1 MDKTNEMFTK
11 TLDVLSANTHL
22 IEILTIIIVI
32 STLVAIL
39 IYVALQQAA
48 KQGNCT
54 TIKELY
60 PIPTN
65 IKSVLANKDQ
75 MKYTISDT
83 DYDTRLRDVYVKA
96 SYNSCSAGNY
106 KDDWVSTCALNEVLK
121 QGCRFVDF
129 EIYSV
134 NHEPVVATSTTTDYY
149 TKETWNSVPFSSVAK
164 LIKNNAFSRDFV
176 PNNTDPLLVHLRFKS
191 NDILMYNK
199 LADVVKKQLDRYVL
213 DNKYS
218 CSYAGEGA
226 NPANVLDA
234 TFSSMVLKQKVI
246 IIVDG
251 ASNST
256 YMDSSFN
263 EYVNL
268 SSSCSSTP
276 TVTEYR
282 NFSAQTSETADTLT
296 TITKAGEVIVLPDL
310 NKTPVNTDFA
320 SPTTGLFLTGCQI
333 VGMCF
338 QLKDPLLINY
348 INFFDAP
355 IRGVAPSAFML
366 KDVSLINPDSTETY
380 PVIKQL
386 NCSTQTQTSK
396 YGDTYE
402 TQVCS

>member
-1 MDKTNEMFTK
+1 MDNNDMFTK

-22 IEILTIIIVI
+22 IEILTMFIVI
-32 STLVAIL
+32 SALISIL
-39 IYVALQQAA
+39 IYVSLQQSA

-54 TIKELY
+54 TIKGLY

-65 IKSVLANKDQ
+65 IKSVLSNKDQ

-83 DYDTRLRDVYVKA
+83 EYDTRLRDVYVKA

-164 LIKNNAFSRDFV
+164 LIKNNAFSTEYV
-176 PNNTDPLLVHLRFKS
+176 SNNSDPLLVHLRFKS

-199 LADVVKKQLDRYVL
+199 LADVVKKYLDSYVL

-218 CSYAGEGA
+218 CGYIGEGSS
-226 NPANVLDA
+226 PANVLDA
-234 TFSSMVLKQKVI
+234 TFSSRVLKDKI
-246 IIVDG
+246 IFIVDG
-251 ASNST
+251 ATNST

-276 TVTEYR
+276 MVTEYR
-282 NFSAQTSETADTLT
+282 NFSVQSSETSDTLT
-296 TITKAGEVIVLPDL
+296 TISKAGQIIVLPDL
-310 NKTPVNTDFA
+310 NKNPVNMDCT
-320 SPTTGLFLTGCQI
+320 STSSGLFNSGCQV

-338 QLKDPLLINY
+338 QLKDTLLTNY

-355 IRGVAPSAFML
+355 TSGVAPSAFIL
-366 KDVSLINPDSTETY
+366 KDVSLITPDSTETY
-380 PVIKQL
+380 PAIKQL
-386 NCSTQTQTSK
+386 SCTTQTQTSK
-396 YGDTYE
+396 YGDTYD

>member
-48 KQGNCT
+48 KQGNCI

-106 KDDWVSTCALNEVLK
+106 KDDWVSTCALSEVLK

-134 NHEPVVATSTTTDYY
+134 NHEPVVATSTSTDYY

-199 LADVVKKQLDRYVL
+199 LADVVKKQLDRFVL

-251 ASNST
+251 ASNNT
-256 YMDSSFN
+256 YMDSRFN

-282 NFSAQTSETADTLT
+282 NFSAQTSETDDTLT

-396 YGDTYE
+396 YGDSYE

>member
-39 IYVALQQAA
+39 IYVALQQSA
-48 KQGNCT
+48 KQGNCI

-106 KDDWVSTCALNEVLK
+106 KDDWVSTCALSEVLK

-134 NHEPVVATSTTTDYY
+134 NHEPVVATSTSTDYY

-199 LADVVKKQLDRYVL
+199 LADVVKKQLDRFVL

-256 YMDSSFN
+256 YMDSRFN

-282 NFSAQTSETADTLT
+282 NFSAQTSETDDTLT

-396 YGDTYE
+396 YGDSYE

>member
-39 IYVALQQAA
+39 IYVALQQSA
-48 KQGNCT
+48 KQGNCI

-106 KDDWVSTCALNEVLK
+106 KDDWVSTCALSEVLK

-134 NHEPVVATSTTTDYY
+134 NHEPVVATSTSTDYY

-199 LADVVKKQLDRYVL
+199 LADVVKKQLDRFVL

-282 NFSAQTSETADTLT
+282 NFSAQTSETDDTLT

-396 YGDTYE
+396 YGDSYE

>member
-39 IYVALQQAA
+39 IYVALQQSA
-48 KQGNCT
+48 KQGNCI

-106 KDDWVSTCALNEVLK
+106 KDDWVSTCALSEVLK

-134 NHEPVVATSTTTDYY
+134 NHEPVVATSTSTDYY

-199 LADVVKKQLDRYVL
+199 LADVVKKQLDRFVL

-251 ASNST
+251 ASNNT
-256 YMDSSFN
+256 YMDSRFN

-282 NFSAQTSETADTLT
+282 NFSAQTSETDDTLT

-396 YGDTYE
+396 YGDSYE

>member
-22 IEILTIIIVI
+22 IEILTIVIVV
-32 STLVAIL
+32 SAMLAIF
-39 IYVALQQAA
+39 IYVAFQQAA
-48 KQGNCT
+48 KQGNCIA
-54 TIKELY
+54 IKGLY

-164 LIKNNAFSRDFV
+164 LIKNNAFSSEYV

-199 LADVVKKQLDRYVL
+199 LADVVKKQLDSFVL

-218 CSYAGEGA
+218 CSYTGEGS

-276 TVTEYR
+276 TITEYR
-282 NFSAQTSETADTLT
+282 NFSAQTSETSDSLS
-296 TITKAGEVIVLPDL
+296 TISRAGEIIVLPDL
-310 NKTPVNTDFA
+310 NKSPVNMDCT
-320 SPTTGLFLTGCQI
+320 STTSGLFISGCQI

-338 QLKDPLLINY
+338 QLKDTLLNNY
-348 INFFDAP
+348 INFFDSP
-355 IRGVAPSAFML
+355 VSGVAPSAFIL

-380 PVIKQL
+380 PAIKQL
-386 NCSTQTQTSK
+386 SCTTQTQTSK